1 MLKVFEAF
9 SGVGTQRKALSNKGI
24 PHEVVGIAEIDE
36 EAVLSYEAIH
46 GKTKNYGDI
55 SKLDVNE
62 LPDHDLFTYSF
73 PCQDISLAGKK
84 SGLEEGSETRSS
96 LLWECKKV
104 IEGKKPK
111 YLLLENVKNLVGKKN
126 ISAFKSWLSY
136 LETQGYTNY
145 TPNEKH
151 WNNALDFG
159 IPQNRERVFV
169 FSILGGTEEDFKFP
183 QGKGHYPS
191 LETFLEPNDQVD
203 PKYFKSKEAL
213 MKIDKWK
220 SFQNPLER
228 IVGRKGHS
236 PTLTRRGAGLN
247 HSGQI
252 LISTADHNMNIRGR
266 LDEVDLESLEI
277 RNVTPREAWRLTGFT
292 DDDFEKARAVHPEK
306 KADKIL
312 YEQVGNAIVI
322 QVLEAIFEEAFSC
335 KHSNLEDGWYAS
347 NPPKKRCLDC
357 GDYLR
362 ESQL

>member
-1 MLKVFEAF
+1 MKNKIRVFEAF
-9 SGVGTQRKALSNKGI
+9 SGVGTQRKAMTNIGV

-36 EAVLSYEAIH
+36 EAIASYNAVH
-46 GKTKNYGDI
+46 GETKNYGDVSQLTI
-55 SKLDVNE
+55 DE

-96 LLWECKKV
+96 LLWECRRI

-126 ISAFKSWLSY
+126 RPAFDKWLKY
-136 LETQGYTNY
+136 LEEQGYTNY
-145 TPNEKH
+145 LPNEKG

-169 FSILGGTEEDFKFP
+169 FSILEGTEEDFTFP
-183 QGKGHYPS
+183 QGQGHYPP
-191 LETFLEPNDQVD
+191 LETFLEDNMLVD
-203 PKYFKSKEAL
+203 PKYFKSKEDLA
-213 MKIDKWK
+213 KIDKWK

-252 LISTADHNMNIRGR
+252 LVSTADHNMNIRGR
-266 LDEVDLESLEI
+266 LDEVDLDALEI
-277 RNVTPREAWRLTGFT
+277 RVLTPREAWRLTGFT
-292 DDDFEKARAVHPEK
+292 DEDFDKARAVTPK
-306 KADKIL
+306 DKDL
-312 YEQVGNAIVI
+312 YAQAGNAIVI
-322 QVLEAIFEEAFSC
+322 QVLEAIFKEAFL
-335 KHSNLEDGWYAS
+335 K
-347 NPPKKRCLDC
+347 
-357 GDYLR
+357 
-362 ESQL
+362 